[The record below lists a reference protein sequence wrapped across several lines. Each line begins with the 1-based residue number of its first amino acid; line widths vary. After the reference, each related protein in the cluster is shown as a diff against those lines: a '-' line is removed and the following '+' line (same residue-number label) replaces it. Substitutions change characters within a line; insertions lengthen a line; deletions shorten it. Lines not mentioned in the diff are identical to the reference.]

1 MLILQIIYKADLDVA
16 IIESLELRDKR
27 ENHFKGIG
35 RRRKLGDWMFT
46 TKDFRQLLLSPS
58 VICGKSFFFDIF
70 PQYTNASKI

>member
-35 RRRKLGDWMFT
+35 RRRKLGD
-46 TKDFRQLLLSPS
+46 
-58 VICGKSFFFDIF
+58 
-70 PQYTNASKI
+70 